1 LDELQTLLADS
12 LAAGPS
18 GRAAVHSVGQEE
30 SSTAAGEGDV
40 WAGRAVARTQ
50 LLQQV
55 VAEPNAVPH
64 ASSVNQIMSLLTPEG
79 DESSVASLPLPASAG
94 PLDPTA
100 VLEGY
105 LQVGCMV
112 LHPQTLFFS
121 AHLFSTN
128 YTHSIHSSIV
138 ARTLL
143 VHNLNAEC
151 FRYESLQFSRQQVVS
166 AYT

>member
-1 LDELQTLLADS
+1 MFLPPIFSLVHAGLDAGSLPTLDELQTLLADS

-18 GRAAVHSVGQEE
+18 GRAAVHSVGQED

-40 WAGRAVARTQ
+40 WAGRAAARAQ
-50 LLQQV
+50 LLQQI

-105 LQVGCMV
+105 LQVG
-112 LHPQTLFFS
+112 LHGFVPSNFVFFCTP
-121 AHLFSTN
+121 L
-128 YTHSIHSSIV
+128 
-138 ARTLL
+138 
-143 VHNLNAEC
+143 
-151 FRYESLQFSRQQVVS
+151 
-166 AYT
+166 